1 MSEDREELRA
11 RLLALEKAVDGLQRD
26 LLQLRAGFTR
36 GAPVQ
41 APPAPQPVIEAEPA
55 PQRPPPAAVKPRRL
69 DLETLVGRYGMLALA
84 TLLALAAVGTF
95 VGWAI
100 AHGLLGPV
108 PRVVL
113 GLAAAMG
120 IAVFGVRL
128 RSRERSFG
136 DSLLGLSLAI
146 VHVCAWQAGP
156 ALHLVPPFAALA
168 LSATA
173 SVALGGFALLQE
185 DELLWCVGF
194 GGAAVAPFVTSSG
207 QGTAP
212 MLAAYAAAVLIAG
225 GSALG
230 SRPWIIASRIYGA
243 AAALFTVAIV
253 ALPERQ
259 HSAELAVGLPF
270 AAAGLG
276 VLPFAHGKV
285 VRPRLRT
292 LGLLA
297 AAAAL
302 YAAAAPVVPHF
313 TGALAAALAGVAWL
327 ALLEL
332 VDCEPAGTVLD
343 GFGEVGAGVAEWI
356 DGAAVPAA
364 FLLALSIAL
373 EMSGYADR
381 AFGLAAP
388 LLVLSVSRRSPG
400 PLRDALGLP
409 AFCAAIAAVLL
420 ATRPH
425 HEVAAA
431 AMAGTSLLFMF
442 LERAVP
448 NRTWQW
454 APQIAF
460 ALAGLYAL
468 ELVTVRPRYQYV
480 PFLTG
485 ASAAALA
492 VAVCCGLAA
501 SLTRTSAA
509 IAGAGIFAFLWVNQE
524 LAWAVSP
531 ATSTLLLVTW
541 YAATGVGCVAFGRAR
556 SARKIRHAGLGLGI
570 IAALLALKAA
580 WGLPSTAARI
590 SAYLVVSAFLLGIA
604 WWYRK
609 PGAQPGAEPGAEQ
622 SP

>member
-1 MSEDREELRA
+1 MSEDRDELRA
-11 RLLALEKAVDGLQRD
+11 RLLALEKAVDWLQRD
-26 LLQLRAGFTR
+26 LAQLRAGSIR
-36 GAPVQ
+36 GAPAQ
-41 APPAPQPVIEAEPA
+41 APPAPQPVIEAQPA
-55 PQRPPPAAVKPRRL
+55 PERPPPAAVKPRRP

-100 AHGLLGPV
+100 AHGLLGPI

-113 GLAAAMG
+113 GLAAAAG

-128 RSRERSFG
+128 RRRERSFG

-168 LSATA
+168 LSAIA

-230 SRPWIIASRIYGA
+230 SRPWMIASRVYGA

-292 LGLLA
+292 LGFLA

-302 YAAAAPVVPHF
+302 YAASAPVVPRF
-313 TGALAAALAGVAWL
+313 TGALAAALAGLAWL

-343 GFGEVGAGVAEWI
+343 GFGEADAGVAEWI
-356 DGAAVPAA
+356 DGAVVPAA
-364 FLLALSIAL
+364 FLLALGVAL

-400 PLRDALGLP
+400 SLRDALGLP

-420 ATRPH
+420 AMRPN

-431 AMAGTSLLFMF
+431 AMAGTSLLFLF

-454 APQIAF
+454 APQIAL

-468 ELVTVRPRYQYV
+468 ELVTVRPHYQYV

-501 SLTRTSAA
+501 SLARTSAA

-556 SARKIRHAGLGLGI
+556 SAPKIRHAGLGLGI

-609 PGAQPGAEPGAEQ
+609 PGAQPGAEQ